1 MKKINFSGDV
11 LPHLIAV
18 AVFLGVTVIFFRP
31 AFFENKVLNQRDI
44 EEWEG
49 SPKALREFRDQT
61 GEEGLWA
68 PSMFSGMPA
77 YLVNLQWSHQPVPDL
92 KPLLTL

>member
-49 SPKALREFRDQT
+49 SSKALRDFRDQT
-61 GEEGLWA
+61 GEHPCSA
-68 PSMFSGMPA
+68 A
-77 YLVNLQWSHQPVPDL
+77 C
-92 KPLLTL
+92 PLTS